1 MDYRAAEQFL
11 NSFIM
16 HCATE
21 GLRFHIHYWGVMEK
35 HYDNLV
41 HKHSFYEICYVL
53 RGSGEYEED
62 GKANKLVDGTL
73 FLSRPGIAHQIRSSD
88 GMAMMYVAF
97 ELNEATSERDS
108 YDVYSERLLRAER
121 IVRYNVEE
129 LPSALYWR
137 ALAAQASLQPVNNVE
152 WIRQSCGV
160 LLTSLAD
167 VFSSGAEG
175 NMRDW
180 HPSSSL
186 AIRIV
191 IQAKHFIR
199 DNIASPLSLQDVAQY
214 LHLSERHLSR
224 LFKQHSEHTFSGFV
238 KQERIRAA
246 SELLV
251 ATSMSIKDIAE
262 ATGFQS
268 VHYFTKV
275 FSEEKG
281 RPPGL
286 YRKEPHP

>member
-16 HCATE
+16 HCASE
-21 GLRFHIHYWGVMEK
+21 GLCFRIHYWGVMER

-41 HKHSFYEICYVL
+41 HKHSFFEICYVL
-53 RGSGEYEED
+53 NGNGEYEEE
-62 GKANKLVDGTL
+62 GQVHKLVDGTL
-73 FLSRPGIAHQIRSSD
+73 FLSRPGIVHQIRSGE

-97 ELNEATSERDS
+97 ELEEAACDA
-108 YDVYSERLLRAER
+108 DLRAAYWNR
-121 IVRYNVEE
+121 LQHAAHIVRYNVEE
-129 LPSALYWR
+129 SPSALYWR
-137 ALAAQASLQPVNNVE
+137 ALAAQASLQPVSAVE

-160 LLTSLAD
+160 LLTSLGDA
-167 VFSSGAEG
+167 FSSGAG
-175 NMRDW
+175 SKARDW
-180 HPSSSL
+180 QPSSSL

-191 IQAKHFIR
+191 QQAKHFIR

-238 KQERIRAA
+238 KHERIRAA
-246 SELLV
+246 SELLL

-275 FSEEKG
+275 FAEEKG

-286 YRKEPHP
+286 YRKELNL